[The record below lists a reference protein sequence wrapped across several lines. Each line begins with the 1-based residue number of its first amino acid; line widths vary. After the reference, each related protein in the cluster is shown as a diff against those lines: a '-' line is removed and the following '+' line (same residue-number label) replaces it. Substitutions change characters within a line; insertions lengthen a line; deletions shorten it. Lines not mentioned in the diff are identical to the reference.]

1 LWVLRLSCTST
12 IFAFSQ
18 MAAITFPM
26 FASATTGFVIAMA
39 SEPISPRHV

>member
-1 LWVLRLSCTST
+1 
-12 IFAFSQ
+12 

-39 SEPISPRHV
+39 FIRAFTVKVAPISVISTVT